1 MTHTLGRGT
10 GRTVYTRARHRST
23 ACDDCRI
30 EQELF
35 KDLVGPHCPHR
46 PSATRHSRFE

>member
-1 MTHTLGRGT
+1 MTHTQGI
-10 GRTVYTRARHRST
+10 GRTVYTRARHRS
-23 ACDDCRI
+23 AGPCDDCRI

-46 PSATRHSRFE
+46 PSATRHSRFG